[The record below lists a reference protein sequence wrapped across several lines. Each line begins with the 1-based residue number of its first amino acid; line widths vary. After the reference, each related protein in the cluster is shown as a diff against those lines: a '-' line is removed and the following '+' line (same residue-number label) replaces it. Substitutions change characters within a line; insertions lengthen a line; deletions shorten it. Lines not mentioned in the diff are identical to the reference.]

1 MRSKPKR
8 YAHEEVKKNKR
19 FSKSVALSIVALIEI
34 IAFMGVS
41 TFSWVE
47 SVSSIMIHTTGQTVS
62 GGTKGVINDPL
73 YQRASVGSTGN
84 AIDLTQYVRPSG
96 DFHMTAASSADGKTM
111 YFPETRKTSGSQS
124 TNYRMGTISDKNVNY
139 ICFTFKVTSNNYF
152 AFDEEPV
159 IKFNGIAV
167 SNSLVR
173 IAFGVNGNFNV
184 YGKTA
189 VESESVPTS
198 GSNAS
203 TSVRAF
209 GGYVK
214 GKAPLFQTTNGS
226 TFVTVSI
233 WIQDPTFASYSTYN
247 NKQFTIDHF
256 KLVPV
261 SPFTA
266 KAVYVNDG
274 VKILGGAGGTVAI
287 NDGDFGA
294 TATAYVAS
302 GQQITIKATPN
313 YSNGYDFSGWATTSN
328 ATSWNIAAK
337 SACTTA
343 NYVSSYTYTVGSVST
358 IYAHFSDEHIL
369 YLSPG
374 YKHYQIDNSGS
385 NGRYAAYI
393 WGNVNGQ
400 LKKEWYVMSWDQ
412 SQSKYKLTYKGS
424 ANSVIFCYMDPNHSY
439 NNTQLN
445 EIINNSTAGWT
456 YKYLQTFDLTFPQEF
471 GEYTYVTTSRY
482 MTSPEGTTLSN
493 DNDTLFVSDKLFGYW
508 DYSELYATATAEV
521 DGSGGTVTAKLA
533 NSTSSY
539 STVTRYKTTPTTVK
553 MDPLAY
559 TDSNSSSI
567 KYEKKV
573 ILTATPGQAYNFEG
587 WYLNGTKVAT
597 TATATVELPDNS
609 SGTVT
614 YKAKFTLK
622 PETITTIYISPRYG
636 WDNYYIRA
644 YQGSNVFTSGTNNYQ
659 KAAYDSATGYYKL
672 TFKTRYIGTFY
683 CALASDTNYSNQVPD
698 SSSAGYSGTISNSY
712 LFESGTPGSLTA
724 WNSNRRCVWFID
736 NTSDGW
742 LKTDWNK
749 TDDGK
754 TIMRISYNS
763 DDISSSGFMTRKD
776 NGAWIY
782 EFNQS
787 TNTSSY
793 FYFYEVYNNNQ
804 TYDAN
809 RWRTTFAANKN
820 QYKTRLPL

>member
-124 TNYRMGTISDKNVNY
+124 TNYRMGTISDRNVNY

-266 KAVYVNDG
+266 NAVYVNDG

-343 NYVSSYTYTVGSVST
+343 NYVSSYTYTVGSVSK

-374 YKHYQIDNSGS
+374 YKHYQIENSGS

-424 ANSVIFCYMDPNHSY
+424 ANSVIFCYMNPNHSY
-439 NNTQLN
+439 TNTQLN

-482 MTSPEGTTLSN
+482 MTSPEGTTLSD
-493 DNDTLFVSDKLFGYW
+493 DNNALFVSDKLFGYW
-508 DYSELYATATAEV
+508 DYSGLYATATAEV

-539 STVTRYKTTPTTVK
+539 STVTRYKTTSTTVK

-559 TDSNSSSI
+559 TDSNNSSI

-614 YKAKFTLK
+614 YKAKFTEK
-622 PETITTIYISPRYG
+622 PEEWYIKGSFNSWG
-636 WDNYYIRA
+636 TDNALTQYSGNEYRA
-644 YQGSNVFTSGTNNYQ
+644 QIQLNDGNYEF
-659 KAAYDSATGYYKL
+659 KVYDGKRD
-672 TFKTRYIGTFY
+672 KW
-683 CALASDTNYSNQVPD
+683 YSNQGNYYAD
-698 SSSAGYSGTISNSY
+698 ESSASYPNNTTIPEN
-712 LFESGTPGSLTA
+712 G
-724 WNSNRRCVWFID
+724 NSNQNIKLWATKGTYTFKFNISTKQLTITPSYDTVRIWF
-736 NTSDGW
+736 
-742 LKTDWNK
+742 
-749 TDDGK
+749 
-754 TIMRISYNS
+754 
-763 DDISSSGFMTRKD
+763 
-776 NGAWIY
+776 
-782 EFNQS
+782 
-787 TNTSSY
+787 NTSSFSSANDGNAKFRVYISGFNSDSNMTKSGNNWYIDVQSVYRQSIY
-793 FYFYEVYNNNQ
+793 FKRYNPNDYNNVWHEWSAGDRPAGKD
-804 TYDAN
+804 TYYATN
-809 RWRTTFAANKN
+809 WAVGKW
-820 QYKTRLPL
+820 

>member
-124 TNYRMGTISDKNVNY
+124 TNYRMGTISDRNVNY

-374 YKHYQIDNSGS
+374 YKHYQIENSGS

-508 DYSELYATATAEV
+508 DYSGLYATATAEV

-614 YKAKFTLK
+614 YKAKFTEK
-622 PETITTIYISPRYG
+622 PEEWYI
-636 WDNYYIRA
+636 
-644 YQGSNVFTSGTNNYQ
+644 
-659 KAAYDSATGYYKL
+659 K
-672 TFKTRYIGTFY
+672 GTFNSWGTGN
-683 CALASDTNYSNQVPD
+683 ALTQYSGNEYRAQIQLNDGNYEFKVYDGKRDKWYSNQGNYYAD
-698 SSSAGYSGTISNSY
+698 ESSASYPNNTTIPEN
-712 LFESGTPGSLTA
+712 G
-724 WNSNRRCVWFID
+724 NSNQNIKLWATKGTYTFKFNISTKQLTITPSYDTVRIWF
-736 NTSDGW
+736 
-742 LKTDWNK
+742 
-749 TDDGK
+749 
-754 TIMRISYNS
+754 
-763 DDISSSGFMTRKD
+763 
-776 NGAWIY
+776 
-782 EFNQS
+782 
-787 TNTSSY
+787 NTSSFSSANDENAKFRVYISGFNSDSNMTKSGNNWYIDVQSVYRQSIY
-793 FYFYEVYNNNQ
+793 FKRYNPNDYNNVWHEWSAGDRPAGKD
-804 TYDAN
+804 TYYATN
-809 RWRTTFAANKN
+809 WAVGKW
-820 QYKTRLPL
+820 